1 MDRIG
6 PEKHSKIT
14 GFRYRF
20 AAVITI
26 YRGLNNE
33 RAALEW
39 NRKWKSRE
47 LSENGQEKRKR
58 RPLLFPFLRPSENL
72 LCVRVSSTYY
82 SFLDVQAS
90 CKSWTVI
97 DWERKKY
104 LKNFSGENSFINRAA
119 LMGRKRCT
127 RYTVYILLF
136 VQRIAVKF
144 FERSNRL
151 LSRWREKNNNNNGTN
166 NKKECCEKS
175 RGDDTINS
183 RKIVN
188 VGGFDK
194 PRFN

>member
-97 DWERKKY
+97 DWEEKKY

-127 RYTVYILLF
+127 RYILFSYRELLWNF
-136 VQRIAVKF
+136 LREAIDF
-144 FERSNRL
+144 FRDE
-151 LSRWREKNNNNNGTN
+151 E
-166 NKKECCEKS
+166 
-175 RGDDTINS
+175 
-183 RKIVN
+183 RKIIIIMEQIIKRSVAKN
-188 VGGFDK
+188 QEGMI
-194 PRFN
+194 R